1 MLTSTILDKDE
12 DRQEKEDKDILLAIV
27 ALAVLGEPVPI

>member
-12 DRQEKEDKDILLAIV
+12 DCQDKEDKDILLAIV
-27 ALAVLGEPVPI
+27 ALAV